1 MNQVVSR
8 PIQPKSGHVRSRKL
22 LDSSRGQP
30 CTLGFP
36 GCDGGGET
44 TVAAH
49 ANMQLCG
56 KGTGIK
62 ASDIYSVDSCAS
74 CHDVLDGRT
83 LRNILPGARDA
94 YFWRAFV
101 RTTNRRIAD
110 GLITVAGNK

>member
-1 MNQVVSR
+1 MSQVSSR
-8 PIQPKSGHVRSRKL
+8 PIIQKTGHVRSRKL

-30 CTLGFP
+30 CTLLFP

-62 ASDIYSVDSCAS
+62 ASDIYSVDACHS
-74 CHDVLDGRT
+74 CHDILDGRT
-83 LRNILPGARDA
+83 KVFISDEARRS
-94 YFWRAFV
+94 YFWTAFV
-101 RTTNRRIAD
+101 RTTNRRLAE
-110 GLITVAGNK
+110 GLITVEGAK

>member
-1 MNQVVSR
+1 MSQVSSR
-8 PIQPKSGHVRSRKL
+8 PIVPKTGHVRSRKL
-22 LDSSRGQP
+22 LDSSKGQP

-56 KGTGIK
+56 KGTSIK
-62 ASDIYSVDSCAS
+62 ASDIYSVDACHS
-74 CHDVLDGRT
+74 CHDILDGRT
-83 LRNILPGARDA
+83 SFITFPHTLEE

-101 RTTNRRIAD
+101 KTTNRRIAE
-110 GLITVAGNK
+110 GLIIVEGAK

>member
-1 MNQVVSR
+1 MNQLCDR
-8 PIQPKSGHVRSRKL
+8 PIVPKCGHVRSRKL

-36 GCDGGGET
+36 GCYGGGET

-62 ASDIYSVDSCAS
+62 ASDIYSVDSCGS

-83 LRNILPGARDA
+83 LRNILPEAREA

-101 RTTNRRIAD
+101 RTTNRRLAE
-110 GLITVAGNK
+110 GLIKVEGAK